1 MTTTDTDTRRA
12 LATLSRLTIEQL
24 RSVPTEPRTARPH
37 DDLLLLSHQQPSDHR
52 AQVYDPVVCLVVS
65 GAKETATAER
75 RYTIGPGQF
84 LVVTHD
90 MPVVSR
96 ITRATPDDPYVAVIL
111 SLDREVLTDLRPH
124 ARTYS
129 LPEPEGS
136 FALGV
141 GDADAELA
149 DAFIR
154 CLRALEDPHATEVL
168 FPLAA
173 REIHFRL
180 LDSAQGATLRRLS
193 LGHRPADTVARAIAD
208 IRGDLTAKLDVRTLG
223 QRVGLSPSALHH
235 HFKEVTGTTPVQFQ
249 KQLRLLEA
257 RRLIQSDLRS
267 VTDAAF
273 AVGYASATQ
282 FSREYRRAFGTPPS
296 RDRLSSP
303 A

>member
-1 MTTTDTDTRRA
+1 MTATDTETRRA
-12 LATLSRLTIEQL
+12 VLTLSRHASERL
-24 RSVPTEPRTARPH
+24 RSLPAEPRTARPH
-37 DDLLLLSHQQPSDHR
+37 PDLLLLSHRRPSDHL

-65 GAKETATAER
+65 GAKETATTER
-75 RYTIGPGQF
+75 CYTIEPGQF
-84 LVVTHD
+84 LIVTHD

-124 ARTYS
+124 ARALA
-129 LPEPEGS
+129 LPEPEDS
-136 FALGV
+136 SALSV
-141 GDADAELA
+141 GDAGADLI

-154 CLRALEDPHATEVL
+154 CLRTLDDPHEAEVL

-173 REIHFRL
+173 REVHFRL
-180 LDSAQGATLRRLS
+180 LDSPQGHTLRRLS
-193 LGHRPADTVARAIAD
+193 LGHRPADTVARAIAA
-208 IRGDLTAKLDVRTLG
+208 IRGDLAAKLDVRTLG
-223 QRVGLSPSALHH
+223 QRIGLSPSALHH
-235 HFKEVTGTTPVQFQ
+235 HFKAVTGTTPIQFQ

-257 RRLIQSDLRS
+257 RRLIRSELS

-273 AVGYASATQ
+273 TVGYTSPTQ